1 MHTYA
6 LQVLF
11 PLRPGSTTP
20 RPLASV
26 RNVRAAT
33 LADAET
39 ALRATYAARGVPVLA
54 VRSFGTL

>member
-1 MHTYA
+1 MSTYA

-26 RNVRAAT
+26 RHVRAAS

-39 ALRATYAARGVPVLA
+39 AVRAAYGARGIAVLA
-54 VRSFGTL
+54 VRSFGTV